1 MYKLMTR
8 RAGKIS
14 AKAIV
19 ENYFNALAKGDVA
32 KALTCF
38 ASNVKWHQ
46 PGKNKF
52 SGIKSSPDEIGQM
65 IFGMIEDA
73 GGSLI
78 IRPNGL
84 MQESD
89 DLVAAPI
96 RFTAAKR
103 NQSLDMGGLFEVKNG
118 EIAYVWL
125 FSENQQNED
134 GLWTN

>member
-1 MYKLMTR
+1 MYKLMIQK
-8 RAGKIS
+8 ANKVS
-14 AKAIV
+14 AKTIV
-19 ENYFNALAKGDVA
+19 ETYFNAMAKGDIA

-38 ASNVKWHQ
+38 AANVKWHQ
-46 PGKNKF
+46 PGMNKF
-52 SGIKSSPDEIGQM
+52 SGLKSSPDEIGQM

-84 MQESD
+84 LTESG

-96 RFTAAKR
+96 RFTFVKR

-125 FSENQQNED
+125 FSENQQED
-134 GLWTN
+134 GLWRG